1 MDSTGNTYCYE
12 PRRSSTFSLPPPPRQ
27 HANPDSDQVLSPPLT
42 PSITPSISTL
52 SANHHFKSK
61 FPSDHPLAYQP
72 SSAVHPTS
80 SSPNRLVVNDP
91 IDRRS
96 SACSAMSL
104 DEFNRQYWDTNRM
117 VKENRSFS
125 FSDRMPSR
133 RQPSKQ
139 NKHVCNYPHCGWSFK
154 RYEHLKRHMLVH
166 TGERP
171 HACPYPGCGK
181 RFSRSDNF
189 HAHYRTHTK
198 KALEQQKGT
207 STAPGNIA
215 VPPPPSSSETSAPPT
230 QTFLPPPPSFDS
242 FHHPQHHH
250 PHHRMDQQQHQDT
263 HHYLMSRS
271 SSTTNGQAPPQ
282 VPAFHHH
289 RQSYGPMEG
298 APPPPP
304 GAPSS
309 NDNMMPPPPPSS
321 SSPSSSSDDEKQH
334 ICTHPGCHRRFKRL
348 EHLKRHMRIHT
359 LERPFQCTYAGCQKS
374 FSRSDNLT
382 QHLKTHERRESR
394 YQEHRP
400 YPSPYHPQQQQRPQT
415 PNESMSFVDFM
426 RPGGH
431 HQPPQQ
437 HHPTSSSQH
446 HPGAPAAPPST
457 SSSMQHMLSWHPGDA
472 AGSVGC

>member
-27 HANPDSDQVLSPPLT
+27 HNNPDSDQVLSPPLT
-42 PSITPSISTL
+42 PSITPSITTL

-61 FPSDHPLAYQP
+61 FPSDHPLAYQT
-72 SSAVHPTS
+72 SSAIHPAS
-80 SSPNRLVVNDP
+80 SSPNRLVVDNP

-207 STAPGNIA
+207 STTPGANVNVPA
-215 VPPPPSSSETSAPPT
+215 PPPTSSSDTGAPPA

-242 FHHPQHHH
+242 FHHPHHH

-263 HHYLMSRS
+263 HHYLMNRS
-271 SSTTNGQAPPQ
+271 NATTSQALQ
-282 VPAFHHH
+282 APAFHHH
-289 RQSYGPMEG
+289 HHHHRQSFGPMEG
-298 APPPPP
+298 AAAQPPPN
-304 GAPSS
+304 SS
-309 NDNMMPPPPPSS
+309 DNMMPPPS

-334 ICTHPGCHRRFKRL
+334 ICTHPDCHRRFKRL

-400 YPSPYHPQQQQRPQT
+400 YPSPYHNQQQQQRPQT

-426 RPGGH
+426 RPG
-431 HQPPQQ
+431 

-446 HPGAPAAPPST
+446 HPAPAPPNSST